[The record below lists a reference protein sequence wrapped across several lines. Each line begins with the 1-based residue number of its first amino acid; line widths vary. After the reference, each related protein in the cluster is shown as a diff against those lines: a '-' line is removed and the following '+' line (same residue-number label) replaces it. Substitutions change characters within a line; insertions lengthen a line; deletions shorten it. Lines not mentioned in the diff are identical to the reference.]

1 MLSLKV
7 CSTLNFMEE
16 TNMDNEIIMDEVLL
30 EKSQL
35 PESRIG
41 AGAGCGGVCGGA
53 GCGGASLGVGCG
65 VGGCGIGCAGAGC
78 GGAAGGG
85 LCGGI
90 C

>member
-7 CSTLNFMEE
+7 CSTLNFMEG
-16 TNMDNEIIMDEVLL
+16 TNMDNEIIMDEVLV
-30 EKSQL
+30 EKSQS
-35 PESRIG
+35 PESRFG
-41 AGAGCGGVCGGA
+41 AGVACGGICGGV

-65 VGGCGIGCAGAGC
+65 AGGGGAGCAGGS
-78 GGAAGGG
+78 GGG